1 MGVERGGAWGVVI
14 GGIRTHT
21 TARRGRAREKRER
34 ERREREREREKRER
48 QRARER
54 VGEAF
59 GFYAFYGS
67 RRDAMSMTTRR
78 SGADSGAD
86 SAAASGA
93 DSAPRSSRAE
103 EEARARRNRS
113 R

>member
-1 MGVERGGAWGVVI
+1 MGHERGGVWGVVI

-21 TARRGRAREKRER
+21 TARRGRASEREERER
-34 ERREREREREKRER
+34 ERRRGRGY
-48 QRARER
+48 ARR
-54 VGEAF
+54 SVSMRSMV
-59 GFYAFYGS
+59 S

-93 DSAPRSSRAE
+93 DSAPRA